1 MLNISLSV
9 SQLFEFPLLRI
20 LYLDLYPILNWI
32 IWFFN
37 TWFLEYF
44 IHLRLIGCRVGK
56 KYLLLGM
63 LLLYP
68 IGSVL
73 YLRKTF
79 SLMRSHLLIIDLSG
93 YAMGILFWKSSPMPK
108 YSPLCLLS
116 SSVYLVLCWGLWSTS
131 T

>member
-93 YAMGILFWKSSPMPK
+93 YAMGILF
-108 YSPLCLLS
+108 
-116 SSVYLVLCWGLWSTS
+116 
-131 T
+131 